1 MRILVIML
9 QGSRVVCLP
18 GRLEIICSTGIKAA
32 IVRGFEHAAE
42 KKYPRIVVTVGEIG
56 YTESI
61 ESSGFAPLA
70 FSFGTGFEV
79 DAGSDD
85 AAGFPVS
92 AIASVGET
100 NIRPSKC
107 TEILVP
113 ARVYAR
119 TAGSISITK

>member
-1 MRILVIML
+1 MVGTSLSCTTLV
-9 QGSRVVCLP
+9 
-18 GRLEIICSTGIKAA
+18 
-32 IVRGFEHAAE
+32 FF
-42 KKYPRIVVTVGEIG
+42 VTVIVGPSTSGKEWAYRVRRLKSQRLPST

-79 DAGSDD
+79 DAGSGD

-92 AIASVGET
+92 AIATVGET
-100 NIRPSKC
+100 NIRPSSC

-113 ARVYAR
+113 TRVYAR
-119 TAGSISITK
+119 TTGSIFNH